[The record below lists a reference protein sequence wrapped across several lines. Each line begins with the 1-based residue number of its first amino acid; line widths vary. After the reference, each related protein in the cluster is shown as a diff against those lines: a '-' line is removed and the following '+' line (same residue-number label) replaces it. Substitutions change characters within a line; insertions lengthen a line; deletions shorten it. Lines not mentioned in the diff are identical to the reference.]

1 MTFETLELTGLFLC
15 KLMVKT
21 DMYNIVYSVGKKKS
35 GPARQ
40 ADATIVEFHL
50 LQGFLICVATNKRT
64 ITPQVKSWRG
74 NSGLLVKAGFT
85 HCATAA
91 TKCIV
96 WIGGNVQVRDA
107 LNDISQGVHLVQL
120 HKGQISMVASLEA
133 HCCILWALCH
143 RFIPHGWIIQMCTRL
158 VLCVC

>member
-1 MTFETLELTGLFLC
+1 
-15 KLMVKT
+15 MVKT

-64 ITPQVKSWRG
+64 ITPPQVKSWLG
-74 NSGLLVKAGFT
+74 NSGLLVKAGLT

-107 LNDISQGVHLVQL
+107 LNDIISQSQSTWYSCIRDKPNINGSIIRGTLLYSMGAVSQVHTTWMNNTDVY
-120 HKGQISMVASLEA
+120 EA
-133 HCCILWALCH
+133 CSVC
-143 RFIPHGWIIQMCTRL
+143 
-158 VLCVC
+158 VLIHYLPQFDFL